1 MVMPKRLLTI
11 CALLVSALWL
21 AGCAAATPHIIP
33 TARPTQAPTH
43 TPSPPPTPDIT
54 ATEAVINAQRPTEDL
69 SGATPTP
76 LFAPTITPVAG
87 QPTATRVFNPN
98 APYIEFFQAAAPA
111 EPGGN
116 ITLLWST
123 RNVERAVIY
132 QLTRDGLRDR
142 SWNVAPAGREAIRT
156 NLSDRGQL
164 EFAIVIG
171 SGTQEVEQRLV
182 VPLICTVVW
191 FFDPPPSEC
200 ADIDPQEV
208 LLSEQRFERGRLV
221 YIGGDDNRIYALF
234 NDGERPA
241 WIRFDD
247 RYDPATHE
255 EMDASFQPPPGYYQP
270 IGRLGL
276 LWRGNDNVRN
286 RLGLGIE
293 PEISFQGI
301 IQRSRL
307 LDGTSALYLTSPDGT
322 VLQVLGT
329 GGAWQIITP
338 D

>member
-1 MVMPKRLLTI
+1 MMQKRHLTLF
-11 CALLVSALWL
+11 ALLVIVLSI
-21 AGCAAATPHIIP
+21 AGCAASTPHIIP
-33 TARPTQAPTH
+33 TARPTEAPTQ
-43 TPSPPPTPDIT
+43 TPTLTPTPDIT
-54 ATEAVINAQRPTEDL
+54 ATQAVVVAQRPTEDL

-76 LFAPTITPVAG
+76 LFGPTAIPALG

-98 APYIEFFQAAAPA
+98 APYIEFFQAAGPA
-111 EPGGN
+111 EPGGL

-132 QLTRDGLRDR
+132 QLNREGERGRT
-142 SWNVAPAGREAIRT
+142 WNVAPAGREAIRT

-164 EFAIVIG
+164 EFLIVIG
-171 SGTQEVEQRLV
+171 SGTQEVEQRLT

-191 FFDPPPSEC
+191 FFDPPPTEC
-200 ADIDPQEV
+200 ADTDPQEV

-221 YIGGDDNRIYALF
+221 FIGGDDNRIYGLF

-247 RYDPATHE
+247 RYDPAVHA

-276 LWRGNDNVRN
+276 LWRGNDSVRN
-286 RLGLGIE
+286 RLGLAIE

-307 LDGTSALYLTSPDGT
+307 LDGTAALYLTSPDGT
-322 VLQVLGT
+322 VLQILGT
-329 GGAWQIITP
+329 GGSWQIITP